1 MTASTTKTNA
11 NNNSAKKMH
20 SINNNRKELKSKTK
34 MHDPLPNW
42 ININDYRKKTQM
54 KTVKY
59 LEIMEFSFFLAD
71 DGSFSI
77 PVAFLFLAFPKKA
90 KKKKWRYT
98 NSATLCILF
107 YFLKWI
113 WFTTID
119 QFPLFFLPPFRIELV
134 YSKF

>member
-42 ININDYRKKTQM
+42 ININDYRKKNQM

-90 KKKKWRYT
+90 KKKMALHKFCHIVYF
-98 NSATLCILF
+98 ILF
-107 YFLKWI
+107 FKMNMIYNHWSVSS
-113 WFTTID
+113 
-119 QFPLFFLPPFRIELV
+119 FFLPPFRIELV